1 MKRNREYTC
10 SRTEEQAKY
19 QCYSDSHDQKNV
31 VLSVIKH
38 FFNLYLQFLA
48 GIFYGPEPGLSGSDP
63 DPIRIFS
70 RSGSGLG
77 GKKTDPDPDRRT
89 RIRNTDFNCY
99 YSPFSISRRGEM

>member
-10 SRTEEQAKY
+10 SRTEEQVKY

-48 GIFYGPEPGLSGSDP
+48 GIFYGPEPGLSRSDP
-63 DPIRIFS
+63 DPIRIRLRITVFS
-70 RSGSGLG
+70 FKILFWVI
-77 GKKTDPDPDRRT
+77 D
-89 RIRNTDFNCY
+89 
-99 YSPFSISRRGEM
+99 

>member
-10 SRTEEQAKY
+10 SRTEEQVKY

-48 GIFYGPEPGLSGSDP
+48 GIFYGPEPGLSRSDP

-77 GKKTDPDPDRRT
+77 EKNPI
-89 RIRNTDFNCY
+89 RIQTEGPG
-99 YSPFSISRRGEM
+99 SETLISTVISISISRRGEM